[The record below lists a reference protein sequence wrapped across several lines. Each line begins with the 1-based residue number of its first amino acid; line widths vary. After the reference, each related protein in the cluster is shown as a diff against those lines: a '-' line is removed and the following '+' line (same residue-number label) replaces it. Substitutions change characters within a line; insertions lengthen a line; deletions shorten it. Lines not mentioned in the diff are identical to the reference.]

1 MQKVARIL
9 KSHGTDGRML
19 VSFTGIDPEET
30 NLKEPVF
37 IFDDGLPVPYFFE
50 TFEPHGTSRAYVR
63 LTGVRSLSDA
73 DALAGKDL
81 YLEDGDEADEEDFTG
96 WTVLDADGNEA
107 GTVTDLED
115 IPGNPCLVVRTGNGK
130 EALLPL
136 REELLLEVDADAR
149 TLMMEIPTG
158 LLQL

>member
-9 KSHGTDGRML
+9 KSHGTDGGLL
-19 VSFTGIDPEET
+19 VSFTGIDPEEI

-37 IFDDGLPVPYFFE
+37 VFDDGLPVPYFFLS
-50 TFEPHGTSRAYVR
+50 FKPHGTNRAYVHM
-63 LTGVRSLSDA
+63 TGVRCLRDA

-81 YLEDGDEADEEDFTG
+81 YLEAGDEAEEEDFTG
-96 WTVLDADGNEA
+96 WTILDAEGREA
-107 GTVTDLED
+107 GEVVDLED
-115 IPGNPCLVVRTGNGK
+115 IPGNPCLVVRTPDGK

-149 TLMMEIPTG
+149 TLTMEIPTG